1 MDLIRPLRRIVSAPQ
16 EVARLRDRIADLDRE
31 LAAER
36 EEKERERYAA
46 RHDVLTRLPN
56 RLYLTEHASRFLAT
70 PQPAAAMMDLNGF
83 KLVNDELGHAVGDA
97 VLVEFAARVT
107 AQLGR
112 RWLVVRLG
120 GDEFAALREGPIDEP
135 ALVAEATALAS
146 AVAAP
151 MPVGRR
157 WLELGCSVGLVV
169 AYVPVSLSVLLA
181 RADAA
186 LYRSKAVG
194 GRPVMWQPQQD
205 GDAVPRAD
213 DRPALRTRDLRRER
227 FGGRSVLVA
236 FDADL
241 PPTSPVVGRARAT
254 AGVP

>member
-1 MDLIRPLRRIVSAPQ
+1 
-16 EVARLRDRIADLDRE
+16 
-31 LAAER
+31 
-36 EEKERERYAA
+36 
-46 RHDVLTRLPN
+46 
-56 RLYLTEHASRFLAT
+56 
-70 PQPAAAMMDLNGF
+70 
-83 KLVNDELGHAVGDA
+83 VNDELGHAVGDA
-97 VLVEFAARVT
+97 VLVGFATRVT

-120 GDEFAALREGPIDEP
+120 GDEFAALREGPVDEP
-135 ALVAEATALAS
+135 ALVAEATALAAA

-157 WLELGCSVGLVV
+157 WLELGCSIGLVV

-186 LYRSKAVG
+186 LYRSKAVAG
-194 GRPVMWQPQQD
+194 GPVLWHPRQD
-205 GDAVPRAD
+205 DDAVPGAG

-236 FDADL
+236 LDAGR
-241 PPTSPVVGRARAT
+241 PPASQVVGRARAT